1 MGGRWTGFLKAVVV
15 VALLVLALPASSVGR
30 GATGPDPAVER
41 WPVWPWPTA
50 CGGHTF
56 DPVQVFGGPTGAER
70 GSRPSER
77 ALRAFLVEQLGFATR
92 IAPMRN
98 YRRVSERGSQA
109 EFASGRLRSRF
120 GVTGLNFE
128 KRRGRW
134 RWWGSGPCTPTSV
147 VAGESAITWL
157 ISGEQ
162 ESLGPETT
170 RLSINLGPGP
180 CNSGQSQ
187 NDRAREPVFHRMGG
201 RLLMVMR
208 LEPLP
213 PGGYT
218 CEGSTEPPMEVELPE
233 PLGELHL
240 FDGATYPPVF
250 AEYRWRLARDEPAAL
265 EWRDKVRERRAAAR
279 RKRSRERQRRGG

>member
-1 MGGRWTGFLKAVVV
+1 MGGRWAGFLKVVV
-15 VALLVLALPASSVGR
+15 VAGLLALALPTSSGAR

-41 WPVWPWPTA
+41 WPTWPWPTT

-77 ALRAFLVEQLGFATR
+77 ALRAFLVEQLDFATR

-98 YRRVSERGSQA
+98 YRRVSERGGQA

-120 GVTGLNFE
+120 GVTGLSFE
-128 KRRGRW
+128 KKRGRW
-134 RWWGSGPCTPTSV
+134 EWWGSGPCNPTSV
-147 VAGESAITWL
+147 VAGENAVTWS

-187 NDRAREPVFHRMGG
+187 NDRAREPVFHRMGSK
-201 RLLMVMR
+201 LLMVMR

-218 CEGSTEPPMEVELPE
+218 CQGLVEPPLEVELPE
-233 PLGELHL
+233 PLGEMHL

-250 AEYRWRLARDEPAAL
+250 AEYRWRLARGEPAAV

-279 RKRSRERQRRGG
+279 RKRSRERHRLGG

>member
-1 MGGRWTGFLKAVVV
+1 MGRRWAGVLKAVVV
-15 VALLVLALPASSVGR
+15 AGLLALVLPTSSGAR
-30 GATGPDPAVER
+30 GATGPDPAIER
-41 WPVWPWPTA
+41 WPVWPWPTS

-77 ALRAFLVEQLGFATR
+77 ALRAFLLEQRGFATR

-98 YRRVSERGSQA
+98 YRTVSERGGQA

-120 GVTGLNFE
+120 GVTGLSFE
-128 KRRGRW
+128 KKRGRW
-134 RWWGSGPCTPTSV
+134 KWWGSGPCNPTSV
-147 VAGESAITWL
+147 VAGESAVTWS

-170 RLSINLGPGP
+170 RLSINLGPGQ

-187 NDRAREPVFHRMGG
+187 NDRAREPVFHRLDG

-218 CEGSTEPPMEVELPE
+218 CEGLREPPLEVELPE
-233 PLGELHL
+233 PLGEMHL

-250 AEYRWRLARDEPAAL
+250 AEYRWRLARGEPAAV
-265 EWRDKVRERRAAAR
+265 EWRDKVRERREAAR
-279 RKRSRERQRRGG
+279 RKRSR